1 MKYLNKII
9 YITTLLLI
17 AAGLT
22 ACSDSKKQD
31 EEDKLSIV
39 TTLFPDY
46 DFAKQIVGD
55 KANVTLLLD
64 PGVEAHD
71 YDPSPSDIITIN
83 KADLFIY
90 TGDSMEHW
98 VSNITDSL
106 EKDSVTIVD
115 ASTNITLVKSSKTA
129 QENEAMQ
136 MTLEYDPHIWTSP
149 KNALIMINTILDA
162 IVKKDPDNREY
173 YQQNAEAYASEI
185 RKLDTEFREIAEKA
199 KYNTIYFG
207 GRFAL
212 IYFVQEYGLAYM
224 SAFDSCSSET
234 EPSAKLITNIIEAMK
249 KSGATVV
256 YYEELA
262 DPKSAQAI
270 AEEIEGTT
278 LLLHSCHNVSA
289 EDMKNG
295 VTYVSLMKQN
305 AENLKIGLGEK

>member
-9 YITTLLLI
+9 YITALLLL
-17 AAGLT
+17 AAGFT
-22 ACSDSKKQD
+22 ACSSSKKQKD
-31 EEDKLSIV
+31 TDKLSIV

-46 DFAKQIVGD
+46 DFARQIAGD
-55 KANVTLLLD
+55 KADITLLLD

-71 YDPSPSDIITIN
+71 YDPSPADIITIN
-83 KADLFIY
+83 KADLFVY
-90 TGDSMEHW
+90 TGDSMEPW
-98 VSNITDSL
+98 VVSIIDSL
-106 EKDSVTIVD
+106 EKDSVTVVD
-115 ASTNITLVKSSKTA
+115 ASADISLVKSAKIV
-129 QENEAMQ
+129 EEGEEAR
-136 MTLEYDPHIWTSP
+136 TSLEYDPHIWTSP
-149 KNALIMINTILDA
+149 KNALIMINTILEA
-162 IVKKDPDNREY
+162 IIKADPENEDY
-173 YQQNAEAYASEI
+173 YRKNAEAYSDQI
-185 RKLDTEFREIAEKA
+185 RELDTEFQEIAAKA

-249 KSGATVV
+249 KSGATIV

-262 DPKSAQAI
+262 DPKAAQTI
-270 AEEIEGTT
+270 AEEIEGST

-289 EDMKNG
+289 EDMKNQ

-305 AENLKIGLGEK
+305 AENLKTGLGEK

>member
-9 YITTLLLI
+9 YITALLLI
-17 AAGLT
+17 VAGLT
-22 ACSDSKKQD
+22 ACSGSKKQK

-39 TTLFPDY
+39 TTLFPNY
-46 DFAKQIVGD
+46 DFARQIAGD
-55 KANVTLLLD
+55 KAEVTLLLD
-64 PGVEAHD
+64 PGVESHD
-71 YDPSPSDIITIN
+71 YDPSPADIIAIN
-83 KADLFIY
+83 EADLFIY

-98 VSNITDSL
+98 VTGIVDSL

-115 ASTNITLVKSSKTA
+115 ASANISLVKSAKIPH
-129 QENEAMQ
+129 ENEGREA
-136 MTLEYDPHIWTSP
+136 TLEYDPHIWTSP

-162 IVKKDPDNREY
+162 IIKKDPDNKEY

-185 RKLDTEFREIAEKA
+185 RKLDTEFREIAQNA

-249 KSGATVV
+249 KNGATVV
-256 YYEELA
+256 Y
-262 DPKSAQAI
+262 
-270 AEEIEGTT
+270 
-278 LLLHSCHNVSA
+278 
-289 EDMKNG
+289 
-295 VTYVSLMKQN
+295 
-305 AENLKIGLGEK
+305 

>member
-1 MKYLNKII
+1 M
-9 YITTLLLI
+9 
-17 AAGLT
+17 
-22 ACSDSKKQD
+22 
-31 EEDKLSIV
+31 
-39 TTLFPDY
+39 
-46 DFAKQIVGD
+46 
-55 KANVTLLLD
+55 TLLLD
-64 PGVEAHD
+64 PGVESHD
-71 YDPSPSDIITIN
+71 YDPSPADIIAIN
-83 KADLFIY
+83 EADLFIY

-98 VSNITDSL
+98 VTGIVDSL

-115 ASTNITLVKSSKTA
+115 ASANISLVKSAKIPH
-129 QENEAMQ
+129 ENEGREA
-136 MTLEYDPHIWTSP
+136 TLEYDPHIWTSP

-162 IVKKDPDNREY
+162 IIKKDPDNKEY

-185 RKLDTEFREIAEKA
+185 RKLDTEFREIAQNA

-249 KSGATVV
+249 KNGATVV
-256 YYEELA
+256 YYEELT
-262 DPKSAQAI
+262 DPKAAQAI

-278 LLLHSCHNVSA
+278 LLLHSCHNISA
-289 EDMKNG
+289 EDMKKN

-305 AENLKIGLGEK
+305 AENLKTGLGEK

>member
-9 YITTLLLI
+9 YITALLLL

-22 ACSDSKKQD
+22 ACSGSKKQKD
-31 EEDKLSIV
+31 TDKLSIV

-46 DFAKQIVGD
+46 DFARQIAGD
-55 KANVTLLLD
+55 KADVTLLLD
-64 PGVEAHD
+64 PGVEAHA
-71 YDPSPSDIITIN
+71 YDPSPADIITIN
-83 KADLFIY
+83 KADLFVY
-90 TGDSMEHW
+90 TGDNMEPW
-98 VSNITDSL
+98 VVSIIDSL
-106 EKDSVTIVD
+106 EKDSVTVVD
-115 ASTNITLVKSSKTA
+115 ASTGISLVKSAKIV
-129 QENEAMQ
+129 EEGEEAR
-136 MTLEYDPHIWTSP
+136 TSLEYDPHIWTSP
-149 KNALIMINTILDA
+149 KNALTMINTILEA
-162 IVKKDPDNREY
+162 IIKADPENEDY
-173 YQQNAEAYASEI
+173 YRKNAEAYSAQI
-185 RKLDTEFREIAEKA
+185 RELDTEFQEIAAKA

-249 KSGATVV
+249 KSGAKIV

-262 DPKSAQAI
+262 DPKAAQTI
-270 AEEIEGTT
+270 AEEIEGST

-289 EDMKNG
+289 KDMKNQ

-305 AENLKIGLGEK
+305 AENLKTGLGEK